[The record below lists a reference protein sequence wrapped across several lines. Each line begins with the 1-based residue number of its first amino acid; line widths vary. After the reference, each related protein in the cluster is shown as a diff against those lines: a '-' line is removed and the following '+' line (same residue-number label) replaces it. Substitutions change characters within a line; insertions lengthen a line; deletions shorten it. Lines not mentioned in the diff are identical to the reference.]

1 METLEL
7 EQVKPTFDY
16 LLSNWVDAAQAY
28 VHYREDIQ
36 QSCIAN
42 VDRLN
47 DELNTVLTLRGTMNF
62 CKGKVA
68 GYLTAIQK
76 QVTDEDYQFLRENYQ
91 KVVEDVHEWLDRL
104 PDFGVLG
111 HITDDI

>member
-1 METLEL
+1 METLKL
-7 EQVKPTFDY
+7 ESVKPTFDY
-16 LLSNWVDAAQAY
+16 LLGNWIDAAQAY

-47 DELNTVLTLRGTMNF
+47 EELNRVLTLRGTMNF
-62 CKGKVA
+62 YKGKVA
-68 GYLTAIQK
+68 GYLVAIQNT
-76 QVTDEDYQFLRENYQ
+76 VAEDDYQVLMSNYQ
-91 KVVEDVHEWLDRL
+91 SVVEDVHEWLDRL

-111 HITDDI
+111 HINDD